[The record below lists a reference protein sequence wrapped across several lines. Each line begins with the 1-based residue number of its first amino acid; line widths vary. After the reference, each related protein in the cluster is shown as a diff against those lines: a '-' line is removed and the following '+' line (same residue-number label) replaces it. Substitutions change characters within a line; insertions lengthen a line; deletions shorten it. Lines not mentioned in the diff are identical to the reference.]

1 MASLSAWQPKLV
13 EQFFQGDVQKDDMNW
28 QLSLPKLVLRR
39 NSRIQGQ
46 DNIAAIIKK
55 GDEHI
60 GGTFVMR
67 SLQTERGYNRYGIV
81 ISKKLDKSAVRRNRK
96 RRQIYE
102 IIRLAEKD
110 KTVPKELSRDI
121 VLLARR
127 SVMKLEFDD
136 LKKAVLNALAN
147 LKK

>member
-1 MASLSAWQPKLV
+1 M
-13 EQFFQGDVQKDDMNW
+13 
-28 QLSLPKLVLRR
+28 LRR
-39 NSRIQGQ
+39 SSRIHGQ
-46 DNIAAIIKK
+46 DNIAAILKK

-60 GGTFVMR
+60 GRVFVMR
-67 SLQTERGYNRYGIV
+67 SLKTELGHNRYGMV
-81 ISKKLDKSAVRRNRK
+81 ISKKLEKTAVRRNRK

-127 SVMKLEFDD
+127 SVMKLDFDD
-136 LKKAVLNALAN
+136 LKKAVLDALTNLPGA